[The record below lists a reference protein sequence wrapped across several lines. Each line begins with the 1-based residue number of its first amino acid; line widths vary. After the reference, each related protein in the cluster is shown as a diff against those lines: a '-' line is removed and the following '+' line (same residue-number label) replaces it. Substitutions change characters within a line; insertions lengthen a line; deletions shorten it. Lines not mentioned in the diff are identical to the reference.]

1 MSDFQLDDVRV
12 IKLTTGEVIIGFQ
25 GSTSDDLH
33 ENPELDN
40 YIIIRLP
47 HQVECKVIENDGNPD
62 GPSFGISCFRW
73 MPYIQDDA
81 LIIQKQNI
89 IAIGIPDEDL
99 LGVYAN
105 LIQMMFFETI
115 GDGSEN

>member
-1 MSDFQLDDVRV
+1 MSELQLDDVRV

-25 GSTSDDLH
+25 GSTADDLN
-33 ENPELDN
+33 ESPELDN
-40 YIIIRLP
+40 YVIMRFP
-47 HQVECKVIENDGNPD
+47 HQVECKVIENDSETG

-81 LIIQKQNI
+81 LIIQKPNI

-99 LGVYAN
+99 LSVYAN
-105 LIQMMFFETI
+105 LIQMMVFDI
-115 GDGSEN
+115 VSDGTEN

>member
-1 MSDFQLDDVRV
+1 MSEYSLDDVRV

-25 GSTSDDLH
+25 GSTIDDLD

-40 YIIIRLP
+40 YIVVRYP
-47 HQVECKVIENDGNPD
+47 YEVQCKMTEKKGQQ
-62 GPSFGISCFRW
+62 PSFTINCFRW

-81 LIIQKQNI
+81 LIVQKPNV

-99 LGVYAN
+99 LECYTS
-105 LIQMMFFETI
+105 LIEYMVLGTV
-115 GDGSEN
+115 GDGDEN